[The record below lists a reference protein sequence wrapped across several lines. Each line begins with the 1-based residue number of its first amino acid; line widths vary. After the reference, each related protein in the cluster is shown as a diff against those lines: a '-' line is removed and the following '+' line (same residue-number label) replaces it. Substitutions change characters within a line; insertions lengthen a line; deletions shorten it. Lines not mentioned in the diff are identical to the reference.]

1 MIASGKKILSLQG
14 LRAVACVMIFLCHS
28 HLVWEPWGGWAV
40 SVFFVMSGFLM
51 YRSYAQ
57 RNLPESIKD
66 SAIFAWR
73 KVKKLYP
80 LHILM
85 LFAAMGIDL
94 LLILTGKTDESI
106 VHMLLRAV
114 PNIFLIQSWLP
125 VERVFYGFNGV
136 SWFLSSYVSMIFLF
150 PFLMRKMQ
158 KSWSKKK
165 AIILTVGCYFSLLV
179 ISFLFELFN
188 LQDYEVWFF
197 YIFPPTRLLDFIVGM
212 QASYLL
218 YNRKG
223 TLRQS
228 IVTAAELAIFA
239 LIVLSVYVLTDIRQL
254 GILQGVLSRDVLIF
268 MPTSVVI
275 VCLISFGCGLFGRLF
290 STTAFNYIGDM
301 SMYVFLIH
309 NVMLK
314 YAHILLGYFADPV
327 SPWLLMICGV
337 LVTAAAVYIYK
348 MIERSIIKKLL
359 K

>member
-28 HLVWEPWGGWAV
+28 RLVWEPWGGWAV

-57 RNLPESIKD
+57 RSLPESIKG

-114 PNIFLIQSWLP
+114 PNIFLIQSWIP

-150 PFLMRKMQ
+150 PFL
-158 KSWSKKK
+158 
-165 AIILTVGCYFSLLV
+165 
-179 ISFLFELFN
+179 
-188 LQDYEVWFF
+188 
-197 YIFPPTRLLDFIVGM
+197 
-212 QASYLL
+212 
-218 YNRKG
+218 
-223 TLRQS
+223 
-228 IVTAAELAIFA
+228 
-239 LIVLSVYVLTDIRQL
+239 
-254 GILQGVLSRDVLIF
+254 
-268 MPTSVVI
+268 
-275 VCLISFGCGLFGRLF
+275 
-290 STTAFNYIGDM
+290 
-301 SMYVFLIH
+301 
-309 NVMLK
+309 
-314 YAHILLGYFADPV
+314 
-327 SPWLLMICGV
+327 
-337 LVTAAAVYIYK
+337 
-348 MIERSIIKKLL
+348 
-359 K
+359 